1 MTYANR
7 QSVKHYTDIGLQTQ
21 VLGASPTQLI
31 ALLMDGALAAIR
43 KARLFMQAGNIQGR
57 GASISKAIE
66 IVESGL
72 KASVKRGAGKTAD
85 SLADNLI
92 TTYDAI
98 VHHLLQ
104 ANLSAG
110 DALDKSSGQA
120 LVQSIPSLERLD
132 LAEQL
137 LGNIRQAWQEAT
149 GAADAAS

>member
-1 MTYANR
+1 MTYAQR
-7 QSVKHYTDIGLQTQ
+7 PSSIQRYTDVGLQTQ

-31 ALLMDGALAAIR
+31 TLLMDGALAAMR
-43 KARLFMQAGNIQGR
+43 KARLFMRAGNIQGR
-57 GASISKAIE
+57 GASISKAID

-72 KASVKRGAGKTAD
+72 KASVKRGAGKAAD

-104 ANLSAG
+104 ANLTAS
-110 DALDKSSGQA
+110 Q
-120 LVQSIPSLERLD
+120 ERLD

-149 GAADAAS
+149 GAADTMP